1 MPRHGRYPAE
11 LRERAVRMVLEHE
24 HEYGSQWEAICS
36 VAEKLGPTAE
46 TVRLWLRQAERDT
59 GRSPGP
65 TSDDL
70 AELKRLKRENA
81 ELRRAND
88 MAGSGGGFLRGGA
101 RPPVEEVI
109 RFIDEHKDRRSGTL
123 VWGIEPIAKTLG
135 IAPATYHAA
144 KTRPPSA
151 RATRDAEL
159 RPVIARIHKENFA
172 VYGADKMWSHL
183 NNVEG
188 IRVARCT
195 VERLMRQMG
204 LSGVRRGRSWI
215 KTTISDDGAA
225 RPADLVDR
233 DFCVTAPNRLWLAD
247 LTYVKTHAGWV
258 YVAFIIDAYSR
269 MIVGWQASRSLRTDL
284 AIDALEMAVFNRR
297 RQGAD
302 LTGLVHHSDMGSQY
316 LSIRYSQRLADNGVV
331 ASVGSRGDCL
341 LTGQS
346 DSLVAA

>member
-1 MPRHGRYPAE
+1 
-11 LRERAVRMVLEHE
+11 
-24 HEYGSQWEAICS
+24 
-36 VAEKLGPTAE
+36 
-46 TVRLWLRQAERDT
+46 
-59 GRSPGP
+59 
-65 TSDDL
+65 
-70 AELKRLKRENA
+70 
-81 ELRRAND
+81 
-88 MAGSGGGFLRGGA
+88 
-101 RPPVEEVI
+101 VI

-135 IAPATYHAA
+135 IAPSTYHAA
-144 KTRPPSA
+144 KTRPPST

-159 RPVIARIHKENFA
+159 VPVIARVHKENFVA
-172 VYGADKMWSHL
+172 YGADKMWDHL

-215 KTTISDDGAA
+215 KTTISDGTGE

-233 DFCVTAPNRLWLAD
+233 DFAVTTPNRLWLAD
-247 LTYVKTHAGWV
+247 LTYVKTHTGWV

-297 RQGAD
+297 QAGAD
-302 LTGLVHHSDMGSQY
+302 LTGLVHHSDMGSQGEIIGPPQ
-316 LSIRYSQRLADNGVV
+316 LPVLLFQPLDPRRVIGGGARTNPLVDVGLGHPGPHRLHPIAEL
-331 ASVGSRGDCL
+331 VGDTLHRPMPFTRL
-341 LTGQS
+341 LTQLTDQTHRLILLLPAIPPS
-346 DSLVAA
+346 RRPLLFVHNSILVPKLRSLQQTQCGS